1 MALDLSFSVTE
12 RNDNLV
18 ITITDTTGTYD
29 AVTNDGGWET
39 GGATNPDPADIVASG
54 GAHTLELTLTITTSS
69 GTSTT
74 YDDVDLY
81 TQFGPFTDAGDLV
94 FALTPA
100 MFSSSGTALGT
111 AIDEFPDGI
120 YEFTYKYDDG
130 LGGQEDS
137 QVETALIEGK
147 VKNATYELLRLLPK
161 LYECKD
167 CVTKKVLDAIFCRG
181 YLDAMYSS
189 AYISNTEEL
198 YNQLYVL
205 ERLVTDGSSYT
216 WR

>member
-1 MALDLSFSVTE
+1 MALDLSFSITE

-18 ITITDTTGTYD
+18 ITLTDTTGTYD
-29 AVTNDGGWET
+29 AATNPGGWQT
-39 GGATNPDPADIVASG
+39 GAATNPDPADIEASG
-54 GAHTLELTLTITTSS
+54 GAHTLELSLTITTSD

-74 YDDVDLY
+74 YDDVDLF

-94 FALTPA
+94 FALTPS

-111 AIDEFPDGI
+111 DTDEFPDGI
-120 YEFTYKYDDG
+120 YEFTYIYDQG
-130 LGGQEDS
+130 LGTVDS
-137 QVETALIEGK
+137 EVESALIEGQ

-167 CVTKKVLDAIFCRG
+167 CVTKQVLDAIFCRG

-189 AYISNTEEL
+189 AYISSTEEL
-198 YNQLYVL
+198 YNQLFVL